1 MFRFGDYD
9 EARGPA
15 LYETVRL
22 GFFSVSWTN
31 FELFSLAISSTT

>member
-1 MFRFGDYD
+1 MLRFGDYD

-22 GFFSVSWTN
+22 GFLSAFWTN
-31 FELFSLAISSTT
+31 FELFSFAISSTT